1 VNHRIAALDIGS
13 STIRY
18 ALGTAGGELV
28 TDPRTEPTRADQLE
42 SQVLEI
48 LDGLQSRDSG
58 FDAVSVSTTG
68 LVDVEECRIDRFD
81 TVDGHEIRDID
92 LGARVRERFGVKC
105 YLGNDCNVA
114 ALGEHEFGA
123 GRDYDCLVHV
133 TIATGIG
140 AGVVVHDTL
149 LRGENGHAV
158 EVGHFPVGGPE
169 GVTSGEVTDSWEA
182 YCSGRGIPQFVAAM
196 LREKSRP
203 STLRNRDPLTAADLF
218 QAAEAGDAVAMD
230 CLAQINRF
238 NAAGV
243 GGIVDAFNPGI
254 ITFGGG
260 VALNHPDVLL
270 DGIERHLDEYTY
282 CEQPTLQ
289 ITPLGENIELYGAL
303 ARPAFGAFPQA
314 APPPESGMPAPS
326 RQD

>member
-1 VNHRIAALDIGS
+1 MSHRIAALDIGS

-18 ALGTAGGELV
+18 ALGTAGGELL
-28 TDPRTEPTRADQLE
+28 TDPRTEPTRAGQLE
-42 SQVLEI
+42 SQVLDV
-48 LDGLQSRDSG
+48 LDRLQSRSGG

-68 LVDVEECRIDRFD
+68 LVDVDECRIDRFD
-81 TVDGHEIRDID
+81 TVDGQEIRDIE
-92 LGARVRERFGVKC
+92 LGERVRERFGVQC
-105 YLGNDCNVA
+105 YLGNDCNMA

-133 TIATGIG
+133 TVATGIG

-169 GVTSGEVTDSWEA
+169 GITSGGVTDSWEA
-182 YCSGRGIPQFVAAM
+182 YCSGRGIPQFVAAL
-196 LREKSRP
+196 LREESRP
-203 STLRNRDPLTAADLF
+203 STLRNRDPLTAEDVF
-218 QAAEAGDAVAMD
+218 EAAKAGDEVAVE
-230 CLAQINRF
+230 CLERISRY

-243 GGIVDAFNPGI
+243 GGIVNAFNPGI

-260 VALNHPDVLL
+260 VTLNHPDVLL
-270 DGIERHLDEYTY
+270 NGIKRYLDEYTY
-282 CEQPTLQ
+282 CEQPVLR

-314 APPPESGMPAPS
+314 APPESGMPAPS

>member
-1 VNHRIAALDIGS
+1 MTHRIAALDIGS

-18 ALGTAGGELV
+18 ALGTAGGELL
-28 TDPRTEPTRADQLE
+28 TEPLTEPTRADQLE
-42 SQVLEI
+42 SQVLDV
-48 LDGLQSRDSG
+48 LGRLQSQG
-58 FDAVSVSTTG
+58 GEFEAVSVSTTG
-68 LVDVEECRIDRFD
+68 LVNVEECRIDRFD
-81 TVDGHEIRDID
+81 TADGSEVEGIE
-92 LGARVRERFGVKC
+92 LGECVRERFGVEC
-105 YLGNDCNVA
+105 YLGNDCNMA

-133 TIATGIG
+133 TVATGIG

-169 GVTSGEVTDSWEA
+169 NVTSGGVTDSWEA
-182 YCSGRGIPQFVAAM
+182 YCSGRGIPQFVDAL
-196 LREKSRP
+196 LREESRP
-203 STLRNRDPLTAADLF
+203 STLRKRDPLTAEDLF
-218 QAAEAGDAVAMD
+218 QAAEDGDEVAVEY
-230 CLAQINRF
+230 LERISRY

-270 DGIERHLDEYTY
+270 GGIERHLDDYTY
-282 CEQPTLQ
+282 CDPPVLQ

-314 APPPESGMPAPS
+314 AAPPESGVPAPS

>member
-1 VNHRIAALDIGS
+1 MSHRIAALDIGS

-18 ALGTAGGELV
+18 ALGTAGGELL
-28 TDPRTEPTRADQLE
+28 TGPRTEPTRADRLE
-42 SQVLEI
+42 PQVLDV
-48 LDGLQSRDSG
+48 LDRLQSRGSG
-58 FDAVSVSTTG
+58 FEAVSVSTTG
-68 LVDVEECRIDRFD
+68 LVDVDECRIDRFD
-81 TVDGHEIRDID
+81 TVDGREIRDIE
-92 LGARVRERFGVKC
+92 LGKRVQERFGAEC
-105 YLGNDCNVA
+105 YLGNDCNMA

-133 TIATGIG
+133 TVATGIG

-169 GVTSGEVTDSWEA
+169 GVTSGDVVDSWEA
-182 YCSGRGIPQFVAAM
+182 YCSGRGIPELVAAL
-196 LREKSRP
+196 LREENRP
-203 STLRNRDPLTAADLF
+203 SVLRERESLTAEDVF
-218 QAAEAGDAVAMD
+218 QAAEGGDEVAMEY
-230 CLAQINRF
+230 LKQISRY

-243 GGIVDAFNPGI
+243 GGIVDAFNPGL

-270 DGIERHLDEYTY
+270 NGIERYLDEYIY
-282 CEQPTLQ
+282 CEQPTLR
-289 ITPLGENIELYGAL
+289 ITPLEENIELYGAL

-314 APPPESGMPAPS
+314 AASAESGVPAPS